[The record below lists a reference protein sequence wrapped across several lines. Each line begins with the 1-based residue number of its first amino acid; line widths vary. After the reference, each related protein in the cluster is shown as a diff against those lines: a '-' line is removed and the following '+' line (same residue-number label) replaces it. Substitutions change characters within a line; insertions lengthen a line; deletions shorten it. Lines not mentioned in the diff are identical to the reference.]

1 MADIFK
7 DIIPSI
13 LQTKKP
19 VLDNEKD
26 YVPFIVNKTLSHHYD
41 CIFYANQ
48 MNIHCQI
55 DRKMQYDLLLNT
67 IRPYKRP
74 YQKWQ
79 KREEVENLDAVKEFF
94 NFSNEKAKEALCIL
108 TDDQI
113 SEIKKELNKGGV
125 QNVNI
130 NRRSD

>member
-1 MADIFK
+1 MADLFK

-26 YVPFIVNKTLSHHYD
+26 YVPFIVNKALSHHYD
-41 CIFYANQ
+41 CIFYAIQ

-79 KREEVENLDAVKEFF
+79 KMEEVENLDAVKEFF
-94 NFSNEKAKEALCIL
+94 NFSNEKAKAALCIL

>member
-1 MADIFK
+1 MADLFK

-26 YVPFIVNKTLSHHYD
+26 YVPFVVNKALSQHYD
-41 CIFYANQ
+41 CILYANQ
-48 MNIHCQI
+48 MNIHCQV
-55 DRKMQYDLLLNT
+55 DRLLQYHYMLNT
-67 IRPYKRP
+67 IRGYKRP

-79 KREEVENLDAVKEFF
+79 KREEVENLDAVKEFY

-113 SEIKKELNKGGV
+113 SEIKKLLNKGGV
-125 QNVNI
+125 QHANNP
-130 NRRSD
+130 RRSD